1 MKTIALISPN
11 KSAYSETF
19 IRAHKNL
26 LHAKVKYYYNGSL
39 PCCLEGVG
47 QFKPTRSY
55 LALRRIRTLLHYTAD
70 TTFQEDL
77 LIASFKKNKVE
88 KVYAEYGPTGV
99 ALLHACIKS
108 RLPLIVNFHGY
119 DASARRC
126 VDRYR
131 EQYVRMFDY
140 AESVV
145 AVSRPMVT
153 KLVALGADRGK
164 ITCTP
169 CGPQDSFFQVQPRFS
184 EKIFVAAGRFV
195 DKKAPY
201 YTVLAF
207 VRVLQSHPDARLYFA
222 GEGPLLNICRNIARF
237 HGCEHAVIFPGMVDP
252 PALQNLYERAL
263 GFVQH
268 SITADDGD
276 MEGTPVAVL
285 EASAAGLPV
294 VATEHAGI
302 PDVVMHGQTGLL
314 VREHDVDGMAA
325 NMIRLLEDRKYAMS
339 LGQRGREYVQDNFS
353 MNKHIGILNALI
365 DA

>member
-1 MKTIALISPN
+1 MKTIALISRN
-11 KSAYSETF
+11 ESSSSETF

-26 LHAKVKYYYNGSL
+26 LHANVKYYYNGSL
-39 PCCLEGVG
+39 PRCCEGHPPL
-47 QFKPTRSY
+47 QPTRRD
-55 LALRRIRTLLHYTAD
+55 AAVKKAARAIGCRRD
-70 TTFQEDL
+70 TTLHEDL
-77 LIASFKKNKVE
+77 LIASFRRNRIQ

-99 ALLHACIKS
+99 AVLNVCRKT

-126 VDRYR
+126 VERYR
-131 EQYVRMFDY
+131 EQYARMFEY
-140 AESVV
+140 AEAVV
-145 AVSRPMVT
+145 AVSQPMVAA
-153 KLVALGADRGK
+153 LVALGADRRK
-164 ITCTP
+164 IACTP
-169 CGPQDSFFQVQPRFS
+169 CGPQDSFCEVQPRFS
-184 EKIFVAAGRFV
+184 EKMFVAAGRFV

-207 VRVLQSHPDARLYFA
+207 VRVLKSHPDARLYFA
-222 GEGPLLNICRNIARF
+222 GDGPLLNACKNIARF
-237 HGCEHAVIFPGMVDP
+237 YGCERAVIFPGVVDP
-252 PALQNLYERAL
+252 PALRNLYERAL

-325 NMIRLLEDRKYAMS
+325 NMIRLLEDRNYAIS
-339 LGQRGREYVQDNFS
+339 LGQRGRDYVKANFS
-353 MNKHIGILNALI
+353 ISKHIGILNALI